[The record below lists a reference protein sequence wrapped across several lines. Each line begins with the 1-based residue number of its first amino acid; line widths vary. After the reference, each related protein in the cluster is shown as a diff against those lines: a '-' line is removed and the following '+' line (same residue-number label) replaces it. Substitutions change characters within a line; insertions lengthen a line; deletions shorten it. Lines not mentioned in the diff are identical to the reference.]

1 MKEIGVP
8 SVSGMTSALKAGAIG
23 AVGGAIVGLSNK
35 FFGTGM
41 WGALAGIAA
50 AGSILKGDE
59 GKIISTVLG
68 FQIGQQIVGGFT
80 GTKVSGNVA
89 SVYTVV

>member
-1 MKEIGVP
+1 MKEIGIP
-8 SVSGMTSALKAGAIG
+8 SVSGMTGALKCGAIG
-23 AVGGAIVGLSNK
+23 AVGGAVIGLSNK
-35 FFGTGM
+35 FFGTGL

-68 FQIGQQIVGGFT
+68 FQIGQQLFGNFT
-80 GTKVSGNVA
+80 GSKQPQGT